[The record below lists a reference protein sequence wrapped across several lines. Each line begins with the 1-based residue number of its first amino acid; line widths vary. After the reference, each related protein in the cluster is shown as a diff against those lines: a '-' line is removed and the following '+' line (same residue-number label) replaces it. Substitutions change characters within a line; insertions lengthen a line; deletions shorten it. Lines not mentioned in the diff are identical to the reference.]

1 MPTTRI
7 GPILE
12 AAHDGKILYG
22 TSARG
27 PLDRVVVVGLCV
39 LLMFGPLAF
48 GAVEQW
54 AVLVLKLGTVALFLL
69 WGISQLSAGRIQ
81 LRTRLGVPMAI
92 FASVVVAQIVFNVSA
107 YRYVTVQMAMLY
119 VAFGVLCLLATNT
132 LQDST
137 DDRNFWLILTT
148 FGSLLALL
156 AVAQKLTGSTRM
168 YWLVDPHGGSMFGP
182 YVNRNHYAG
191 LMEMLTPLALVMSM
205 RKDLEAG
212 QRVLL
217 GFAGALMSVSIFMS
231 QSRGGILALCVELL
245 LIAAAIVQKRNRRA
259 GLGLVVVV
267 LAAVALL
274 NWVGMAGAVAGR
286 LGTLAQPLQESTGGN
301 RLAILRDSIQMIRQ
315 RPLFGWGLGTFPT
328 VYPRFRSF
336 YTDLFVNQAHN
347 DYLQMLVE
355 TGFVGFGAFLAFIV
369 IACRYGLKRIR
380 HWQIRQADA
389 LTFAALL
396 GISGIA
402 VHSLLDFNLQIPANA
417 ALLYVLCGVAV
428 RHSREA
434 D

>member
-1 MPTTRI
+1 MSITRI

-12 AAHDGKILYG
+12 AAHDGRIQRRSSKR
-22 TSARG
+22 S
-27 PLDRVVVVGLCV
+27 PLDRIVVIGLCM

-54 AVLVLKLGTVALFLL
+54 ATLAMKLGTVALFLL
-69 WGISQLSAGRIQ
+69 WGMSQLSTGRIQ
-81 LRTRLGVPMAI
+81 MRTPLGVPIAI
-92 FASVVVAQIVFNVSA
+92 FATVVLAQIVFNLSA
-107 YRYVTVQMAMLY
+107 YAYVTMQMAMLY
-119 VAFGVLCLLATNT
+119 AAFGVLCLLATNT

-137 DDRNFWLILTT
+137 DDRNFWFILTA

-156 AVAQKLTGSTRM
+156 AVAQKLTGATRM
-168 YWLVDPHGGSMFGP
+168 YWLFDPHGGSMFGP

-231 QSRGGILALCVELL
+231 QSRGGILALWVELL
-245 LIAAAIVQKRNRRA
+245 LIAAVIVQKRNRRA
-259 GLGLVVVV
+259 AVGLVVVV

-274 NWVGMAGAVAGR
+274 TWVGMAGAVADR

-315 RPLFGWGLGTFPT
+315 RPVFGWGLGTFPT

-355 TGFVGFGAFLAFIV
+355 TGFVGFGAFVGFIV
-369 IACRYGLKRIR
+369 IACHHGLKRIR
-380 HWQIRQADA
+380 HWQVRQADA

-402 VHSLLDFNLQIPANA
+402 MHSLLDFNLQIPGNA
-417 ALLYVLCGVAV
+417 ALFYVLCGVVV
-428 RHSREA
+428 RRSGSES
-434 D
+434 